1 MGALTKV
8 IQSAMTRKQ
17 VPEESSTALAT
28 RSMGTS
34 VKAMEILR
42 RPDNGSATMRF
53 AASTIGSAHNSQ
65 EKVVNLGKKL
75 GQLEAWAKQQ
85 AILNKQ
91 LKIGAAHYIQGT
103 KSMTDSALILADT
116 SQKVAVL
123 NSEAQKKA
131 YNGHVEAQLH
141 VAINQSAYGGS
152 GWSA

>member
-1 MGALTKV
+1 MGALTNVLK
-8 IQSAMTRKQ
+8 SAMTRKY

-42 RPDNGSATMRF
+42 RPDEGSKTMRI
-53 AASTIGSAHNSQ
+53 ATSVIGAKHSKQ
-65 EKVVNLGKKL
+65 ETVVALGKQL

-85 AILNKQ
+85 AMLNKQ
-91 LKIGAAHYIQGT
+91 IKLGAAHYIQGT
-103 KSMTDSALILADT
+103 KSMTDSALTIAET
-116 SQKVAVL
+116 SQKVGVL

-131 YNGHVEAQLH
+131 YNGHTESQLNI
-141 VAINQSAYGGS
+141 AINQSAYAGA